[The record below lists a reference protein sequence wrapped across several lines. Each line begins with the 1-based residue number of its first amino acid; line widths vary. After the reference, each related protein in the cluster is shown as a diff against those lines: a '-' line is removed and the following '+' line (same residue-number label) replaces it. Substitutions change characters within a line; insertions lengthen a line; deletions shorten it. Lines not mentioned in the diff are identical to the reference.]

1 VIETKSQFATRLYP
15 TNPVGQG
22 EMLLGLAGRNCLA
35 DNAPQWQSRQHFAMC
50 TGKDSRRRGMRG
62 RSHITLLAVV
72 ASIGVPTVASAQPPL
87 TASASSSHLR
97 ESVAAH
103 LAEVSAWPGSPTP
116 ATYAARTQQRTANRP
131 GLLRRHPVLSG
142 LVIGMAAGTAVAAA
156 TWGSEGAF
164 VGFYSGAAAGATL
177 GWMLS
182 R

>member
-1 VIETKSQFATRLYP
+1 
-15 TNPVGQG
+15 
-22 EMLLGLAGRNCLA
+22 
-35 DNAPQWQSRQHFAMC
+35 
-50 TGKDSRRRGMRG
+50 MRG

-72 ASIGVPTVASAQPPL
+72 ASIAAPTLVSAQPPL
-87 TASASSSHLR
+87 TAWESSSSRLR

-103 LAEVSAWPGSPTP
+103 LDEVSAWPRSPKP
-116 ATYAARTQQRTANRP
+116 ATRAAHTQQLTANRP